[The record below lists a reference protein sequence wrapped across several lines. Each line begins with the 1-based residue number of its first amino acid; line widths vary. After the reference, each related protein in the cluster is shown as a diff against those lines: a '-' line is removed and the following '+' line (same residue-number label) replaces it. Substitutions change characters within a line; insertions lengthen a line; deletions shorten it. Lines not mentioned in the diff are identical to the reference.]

1 MIYFDVVLS
10 ASNVPVGDN
19 SSMASLPELKVTV
32 YSDYICPFCYVG
44 HHRLM
49 RLRDSYDLKINWC
62 FLEIH
67 PETAAEG
74 EPIDSLQ
81 YSTELWQTMMTNLER
96 VALEENIPL
105 AKLTFI
111 TNSKDALLLSEA
123 AKRCGREVFYT
134 LHENLFN
141 AYFVE
146 SKNIGD
152 KNILKKVALSS
163 GMDIKEME
171 SAWTDDIYQ
180 KKLLNN
186 LSSARTHNIQ
196 SVPSFIFG
204 DNILTGVVAESAFR
218 EAASKQLNIDT

>member
-1 MIYFDVVLS
+1 
-10 ASNVPVGDN
+10 
-19 SSMASLPELKVTV
+19 MASLPELKITV

-67 PETAAEG
+67 PETSAEG

-81 YSTELWQTMMTNLER
+81 YPSQQWQQMLANLTR
-96 VALEENIPL
+96 IAKEENIPL
-105 AKLTFI
+105 SQLTFI

-123 AKRCGREVFYT
+123 SKQCGREKFYA
-134 LHENLFN
+134 LHENLFR

-146 SKNIGD
+146 GKNIG
-152 KNILKKVALSS
+152 NRNTLKEIALSN
-163 GMDIKEME
+163 GIEEKIIE
-171 SAWTDDIYQ
+171 SAWTDDIHQ
-180 KKLLNN
+180 KQLLSNFE
-186 LSSARTHNIQ
+186 SARTHNIQ

-204 DNILTGVVAESAFR
+204 QKVLSGVVAESVFR
-218 EAASKQLNIDT
+218 EAANKQLNQKTQEK